1 MVAWNMGH
9 GFVFLSFVAGIIGR
23 ISPKA
28 LQFYEK
34 CAILVMLDKMTIGGE
49 GMGKPMIEDLQKVVY
64 LGTPNRVLTQSVAGL
79 DIAQCLVT
87 SIIGYNFRLSV
98 YIGIPQI
105 IIAAIII
112 YMAERTHLMKVKRC
126 YFLAGVAGVLMGIGS
141 SVGSLLLI
149 PREGK
154 ALWLAILFAL
164 SSFLL
169 GVSIG
174 FFHDYLIA
182 HKKAP
187 WLAMLGTGASSA
199 GMVGA
204 FIGMRI
210 ARMLPDVEH
219 MDWIQLAYITYLLL
233 AFFGGLISM
242 GLIRSYYANLLEK
255 LEEERT
261 PKRRMACRH

>member
-1 MVAWNMGH
+1 
-9 GFVFLSFVAGIIGR
+9 
-23 ISPKA
+23 
-28 LQFYEK
+28 
-34 CAILVMLDKMTIGGE
+34 
-49 GMGKPMIEDLQKVVY
+49 MGKPTKEGLQKVVY

-112 YMAERTHLMKVKRC
+112 YMAERTHLMNVKRC
-126 YFLAGVAGVLMGIGS
+126 YFLAGVAGVLMGIGF
-141 SVGSLLLI
+141 SVGSFLLS

-169 GVSIG
+169 GASIG

-187 WLAMLGTGASSA
+187 WLAMLGMGASSA
-199 GMVGA
+199 GVLGA
-204 FIGMRI
+204 HIGMGA
-210 ARMLPDVEH
+210 ARVLPDVEH
-219 MDWIQLAYITYLLL
+219 MDWMQLGYIAYLLL

-261 PKRRMACRH
+261 PKRRMACRY

>member
-1 MVAWNMGH
+1 M
-9 GFVFLSFVAGIIGR
+9 SR
-23 ISPKA
+23 P
-28 LQFYEK
+28 
-34 CAILVMLDKMTIGGE
+34 T
-49 GMGKPMIEDLQKVVY
+49 EDGVRKVVY

-87 SIIGYNFRLSV
+87 GIIGYNFRLSV

-105 IIAAIII
+105 IFATIII
-112 YMAERTHLMKVKRC
+112 YMAERTHLMNVKRC
-126 YFLAGVAGVLMGIGS
+126 YFLAGVAGVLMGIGF
-141 SVGSLLLI
+141 SVGSFLLI
-149 PREGK
+149 PQEGK
-154 ALWLAILFAL
+154 NLWLAILFAL

-169 GVSIG
+169 GASIG

-219 MDWIQLAYITYLLL
+219 LNWIQLAYITYLLL
-233 AFFGGLISM
+233 TFLGGLISM

-255 LEEERT
+255 LEEERK

>member
-1 MVAWNMGH
+1 
-9 GFVFLSFVAGIIGR
+9 
-23 ISPKA
+23 
-28 LQFYEK
+28 
-34 CAILVMLDKMTIGGE
+34 
-49 GMGKPMIEDLQKVVY
+49 MGKPTKEGLQNVVY

-105 IIAAIII
+105 IIATIII
-112 YMAERTHLMKVKRC
+112 YMTERTHLMNVKRC
-126 YFLAGVAGVLMGIGS
+126 YFLTGIAGVLMGIGC
-141 SVGSLLLI
+141 SVGSFLLS

-169 GVSIG
+169 GASIG

-187 WLAMLGTGASSA
+187 WLAMLGMGASSA
-199 GMVGA
+199 GVLGA
-204 FIGMRI
+204 HIGMGA
-210 ARMLPDVEH
+210 ARVLPDIEH
-219 MDWIQLAYITYLLL
+219 MDWMQLGYIAYLLL

-261 PKRRMACRH
+261 PKRRMACRY